1 MKTDDS
7 MGTAAA
13 AAGGLSESE
22 LKLLQVLV
30 YQECGLHFDERRT
43 HFLQDRLLRRMR
55 ACQTPS
61 FYSYY
66 RLLTSHDGKREMAV
80 LLENLAIHETSFFRN
95 KAQFDLFHKV
105 IMEEILQRK
114 QERRDCSLRVWSA
127 GCSTGQEAYTIAML
141 MCDALSYYYL
151 RNPLPYEMPVPKPLV
166 PPPWKLEVLASD
178 ISYTALRTAQ
188 EGVYTETQMEAVDFA
203 YRLRYFDKVG
213 DKYAVKKSVKDLV
226 RFDFHNLKTE
236 FLPQRNDVIFCRNV
250 MIYFDEPEQKRLV
263 EKFYRCLNGDG
274 YLFLG
279 HAESLF
285 GISEK
290 FRMVHRDNGT
300 AYQRLEVK
308 A

>member
-1 MKTDDS
+1 MKLDDPIS
-7 MGTAAA
+7 PP
-13 AAGGLSESE
+13 AGAGALSDSE

-30 YQECGLHFDERRT
+30 YQECGLHFDERRS

-66 RLLTSHDGKREMAV
+66 RLLTSQEGKREMSV

-95 KAQFDLFHKV
+95 KAQFDLFHKTV
-105 IMEEILQRK
+105 MEELLQRK

-127 GCSTGQEAYTIAML
+127 GCSTGQEPYTIAML

-151 RNPLPYEMPVPKPLV
+151 RNPLPYETPTPKPLV

-188 EGVYTETQMEAVDFA
+188 DGVYSDAQMEAVDFA
-203 YRLRYFDKVG
+203 YRLRYFDKLG
-213 DKYAVKKSVKDLV
+213 DKYAVKKAVKDLV

-263 EKFYRCLNGDG
+263 EKFYRCLNPEG
-274 YLFLG
+274 YLFVG

-290 FRMVHRDNGT
+290 FRMVHRENGT

-308 A
+308 G

>member
-7 MGTAAA
+7 IGAATAAS
-13 AAGGLSESE
+13 GLSESE

-30 YQECGLHFDERRT
+30 YQECGLHFDERRS

-66 RLLTSHDGKREMAV
+66 RLLTSHEGKREMAV

-105 IMEEILQRK
+105 ILEELLQRK

-127 GCSTGQEAYTIAML
+127 GCSTGQEPYTIAML

-151 RNPLPYEMPVPKPLV
+151 RNPLPYEMPTPKPLV

-178 ISYTALRTAQ
+178 ISYTALRSAQ
-188 EGVYTETQMEAVDFA
+188 DGVYTDTQMEAVDFA

-250 MIYFDEPEQKRLV
+250 MIYFDEAEQRRLV
-263 EKFYRCLNGDG
+263 EKFYRCLNPDG

>member
-1 MKTDDS
+1 MKLDDPIS
-7 MGTAAA
+7 APA
-13 AAGGLSESE
+13 AAGTLSESE

-30 YQECGLHFDERRT
+30 YQECGLHFDERRS

-66 RLLTSHDGKREMAV
+66 RLLTSSEGKREMAV

-95 KAQFDLFHKV
+95 KAQFDLFHKA
-105 IMEEILQRK
+105 IMEELLQRK

-127 GCSTGQEAYTIAML
+127 GCSTGQEPYTIAML
-141 MCDALSYYYL
+141 MCDALAYYYL
-151 RNPLPYEMPVPKPLV
+151 RNPLPYETPTPKPLV

-188 EGVYTETQMEAVDFA
+188 DGVYTDAQMEAVDFA
-203 YRLRYFDKVG
+203 YRLRYFDKLG

-226 RFDFHNLKTE
+226 HFDFHNLKTE

-250 MIYFDEPEQKRLV
+250 MIYFDEPEQRRLV
-263 EKFYRCLNGDG
+263 EKFYRCLNPEG

-285 GISEK
+285 GISDK

-300 AYQRLEVK
+300 AYQRIEVK
-308 A
+308 P

>member
-1 MKTDDS
+1 MRADDTINAPAGN
-7 MGTAAA
+7 GTF
-13 AAGGLSESE
+13 SESE

-30 YQECGLHFDERRT
+30 YQECGLHFDERRS

-55 ACQTPS
+55 ACQTSS

-66 RLLTSHDGKREMAV
+66 RLLTSQDGKREMAV

-105 IMEEILQRK
+105 IMEELLQRK

-127 GCSTGQEAYTIAML
+127 GCSTGQEPYTIAML
-141 MCDALSYYYL
+141 MCDALAYYYL
-151 RNPLPYEMPVPKPLV
+151 RNPLPYETPTPKPLV
-166 PPPWKLEVLASD
+166 PPPWKVEVLASD

-188 EGVYTETQMEAVDFA
+188 DGVYSDAQMEAVDFA
-203 YRLRYFDKVG
+203 YRLRYFDKIG
-213 DKYAVKKSVKDLV
+213 DRYTVKKAVKDLV

-263 EKFYRCLNGDG
+263 EKFYRCLNPEG

>member
-1 MKTDDS
+1 MKLDDPIS
-7 MGTAAA
+7 TPAPAGT
-13 AAGGLSESE
+13 LNESE

-66 RLLTSHDGKREMAV
+66 RLLTSSEGKREMSV

-105 IMEEILQRK
+105 IMEELLQRK

-127 GCSTGQEAYTIAML
+127 GCSTGQEPYTIAML
-141 MCDALSYYYL
+141 VCDALSYYYL
-151 RNPLPYEMPVPKPLV
+151 RNPLPYEMPTPKPLV

-188 EGVYTETQMEAVDFA
+188 EGVYTDAQMEAVDFA
-203 YRLRYFDKVG
+203 YRLRYFDKLG
-213 DKYAVKKSVKDLV
+213 DKYAVKKAVKELV

-263 EKFYRCLNGDG
+263 DKFYRCLNPEG

-290 FRMVHRDNGT
+290 FRMVHRENGT
-300 AYQRLEVK
+300 AYQRVEVK